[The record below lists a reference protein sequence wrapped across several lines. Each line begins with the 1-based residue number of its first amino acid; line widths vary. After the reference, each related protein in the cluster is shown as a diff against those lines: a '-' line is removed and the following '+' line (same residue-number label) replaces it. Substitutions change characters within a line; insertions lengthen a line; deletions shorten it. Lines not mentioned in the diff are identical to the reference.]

1 MKIFI
6 SWSGE
11 RSRLVAEALRYWLP
25 KVIQAVQPWM
35 SASDIEKGTRWR
47 TDIANELE
55 QTSIGIICLT
65 PENLGSTWL
74 HFEAG
79 ALSKQQQN
87 TYVCTLLY
95 ELEPA
100 DVREPLAQFQTTKA
114 QKDDIRSL
122 VDTINN
128 AFGDVKLPDSEIRE
142 SFEVWW
148 PRLEAKLNSIPVLE
162 GNPEPQRPDR
172 EILEEILE
180 LFRVQTRIE
189 QTFLNDT
196 RLVKFR
202 MPNAVNLSVQDFELL
217 SDYYQS
223 LQIYRQSYSKQ
234 IERLRTDDQY
244 ALECLRTLQ
253 DKERYFDKDWPSAP
267 LIRKHPDALNSVQN
281 SPFFEKEDKPHE
293 NSDS

>member
-1 MKIFI
+1 MKVFI

-65 PENLGSTWL
+65 PENLGSPWL

-87 TYVCTLLY
+87 TFVCTFLY

-100 DVREPLAQFQTTKA
+100 DIREPLAQFQTTKA
-114 QKDDIRSL
+114 QKEDIRSL

-128 AFGDVKLPDSEIRE
+128 ALSDMRLPDSEIRE
-142 SFEVWW
+142 SFDVWW
-148 PRLEAKLNSIPVLE
+148 PRLEERLNSIPTPKAS
-162 GNPEPQRPDR
+162 PEPQRPDR
-172 EILEEILE
+172 ELLEEILGLVRE
-180 LFRVQTRIE
+180 KSRAAQNQEAKLQFSTILNSTQDWSLEDAQLLWNYYIHLNNPRIKERV
-189 QTFLNDT
+189 
-196 RLVKFR
+196 
-202 MPNAVNLSVQDFELL
+202 A
-217 SDYYQS
+217 
-223 LQIYRQSYSKQ
+223 
-234 IERLRTDDQY
+234 TDEEY
-244 ALECLRTLQ
+244 ARRALESL
-253 DKERYFDKDWPSAP
+253 KGVMA
-267 LIRKHPDALNSVQN
+267 ANS
-281 SPFFEKEDKPHE
+281 
-293 NSDS
+293 SD

>member
-1 MKIFI
+1 MKVFI

-100 DVREPLAQFQTTKA
+100 DIREPLAQFQTTRA
-114 QKDDIRSL
+114 QKEDIRSL

-128 AFGDVKLPDSEIRE
+128 ALSDLKLPDSEIRE
-142 SFEVWW
+142 SFDVWW
-148 PRLEAKLNSIPVLE
+148 PRLEERLNDIPVLKD
-162 GNPEPQRPDR
+162 NPEPQRPDR
-172 EILEEILE
+172 EILEEILALVRE
-180 LFRVQTRIE
+180 KSRSGQKQEAKSQVEFRLKSTADWSSEDAQ
-189 QTFLNDT
+189 
-196 RLVKFR
+196 
-202 MPNAVNLSVQDFELL
+202 LL
-217 SDYYQS
+217 WDYYILS
-223 LQIYRQSYSKQ
+223 NPVYR
-234 IERLRTDDQY
+234 ERLATDEEY
-244 ALECLRTLQ
+244 ARRALILLKAEKAAIRSS
-253 DKERYFDKDWPSAP
+253 KPSA
-267 LIRKHPDALNSVQN
+267 
-281 SPFFEKEDKPHE
+281 EM
-293 NSDS
+293 DS